1 MSSDRSGARVLC
13 CGTFDHFH
21 PGHESFLAQA
31 AALGS
36 ELFVVIARDENVKRI
51 KGRLPDHSEE
61 ERMAAVEGAGIADD
75 VRLGNKGANLLQVVS
90 EIAPDVIAL
99 GYDQRPPKGLADA
112 FPQSEIVT
120 LKPHRPDIYKSSLFR
135 RGEE

>member
-1 MSSDRSGARVLC
+1 MSFDRSRRRVLC

-21 PGHESFLAQA
+21 PGHESLLFQA
-31 AALGS
+31 AALGT
-36 ELFVVIARDENVKRI
+36 ELFVVVARDENVERI
-51 KGRLPDHSEE
+51 KGRLPDHREE
-61 ERMAAVEGAGIADD
+61 ERKAAVEGAGIADV

-112 FPQSEIVT
+112 YPHCEIVT

-135 RGEE
+135 RMGE